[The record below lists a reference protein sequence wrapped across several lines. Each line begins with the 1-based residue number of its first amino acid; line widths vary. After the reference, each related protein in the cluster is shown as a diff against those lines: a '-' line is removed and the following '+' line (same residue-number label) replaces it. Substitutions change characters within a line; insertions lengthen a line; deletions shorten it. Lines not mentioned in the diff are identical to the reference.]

1 MSLTQSEFSDLVARI
16 YACAAEPQL
25 WPDTLAG
32 IVEAAGMA
40 VCLACLAGLPHPVC
54 APPRAGPD
62 GAVDHDFLAGLF
74 AGLCPLQVVAWLC
87 EAGDDPFPSPAA
99 RRARLSG
106 HGGGQAPVNGG
117 PPVPEAAREVLRLL
131 LPHVRQ
137 AVETGQRLA
146 ERDGESRGLGAAV
159 DALSAGVILLDEAG
173 RILRTN
179 AAADTI
185 LREGSV
191 LRRLSAGTLAASDP
205 AAQEALAAAL
215 AACRLGAAPPAP
227 ALPFPPGRAGA
238 GRGLVGRLVRLRDA
252 GGDPAGAAGPAAA
265 LFVQDPDQPCAVP
278 GEALVRLYGLTGG
291 ELRVLRG
298 LLQDLT
304 LTEIAQAYGI
314 GVATVRTHLAR
325 LFDKTG
331 TRRQAE
337 LLRVVMASAPA
348 LRPPD
353 APATLRRSEA
363 LRARA

>member
-16 YACAAEPQL
+16 YACVAEPHL

-32 IVEAAGMA
+32 IVEAAGLA
-40 VCLACLAGLPHPVC
+40 VCVACLAGLPDPVC
-54 APPRAGPD
+54 APPRAVRE
-62 GAVDHDFLAGLF
+62 GAVDRDLLAALF
-74 AGLCPLQVVAWLC
+74 AGLCPLQVVAWL
-87 EAGDDPFPSPAA
+87 EAGAGPFPAA
-99 RRARLSG
+99 RRMPGAG
-106 HGGGQAPVNGG
+106 HRGGHPH
-117 PPVPEAAREVLRLL
+117 VPEAARAVMRLL

-137 AVETGQRLA
+137 ALETGQRLA

-159 DALSAGVILLDEAG
+159 DALCAGVILLDGAG

-191 LRRLSAGTLAASDP
+191 LRRIASGGLAARDP
-205 AAQEALAAAL
+205 AAQEGLEAAL

-227 ALPFPPGRAGA
+227 ALPFPPNRAA
-238 GRGLVGRLVRLRDA
+238 SGRGLVGRLVRLRDPGSDVA
-252 GGDPAGAAGPAAA
+252 DAPGPVAA

-291 ELRVLRG
+291 ELRVLLG
-298 LLQDLT
+298 LVQDLT
-304 LTEIAQAYGI
+304 LNEIAQAYGI

-348 LRPPD
+348 LRPPE
-353 APATLRRSEA
+353 APVALRRADA
-363 LRARA
+363 LRVRA